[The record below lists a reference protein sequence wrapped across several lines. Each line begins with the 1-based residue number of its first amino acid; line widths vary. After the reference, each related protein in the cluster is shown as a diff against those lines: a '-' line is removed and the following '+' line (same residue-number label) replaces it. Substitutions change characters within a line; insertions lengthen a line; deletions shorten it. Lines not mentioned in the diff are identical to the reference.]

1 MMQVLSGVRVGENV
15 VTKGTLFIDRTA
27 SGS

>member
-1 MMQVLSGVRVGENV
+1 MMQVLSGVRAGEKV